1 MRGTSKRTV
10 LGLEQLESREVPA
23 LVTLWAGVLRV
34 EGSGNA
40 DLIEVTATNRM
51 AANRVVRTDYQATV
65 RDAATGAILA
75 SGSYNT
81 IANRVLSLRVDALGG
96 DDTVKNRT
104 GLAAEI
110 RGGDGAD
117 RLFGGSGVDK
127 LYGGAGD
134 DVLVSL
140 GGGQR
145 DILWGQGNQDTYWLD
160 AEASETIADLEPAER
175 ALGAVHR
182 VAAFRTNTSQLDRDP
197 DNGVNQDR
205 APVAEVISRE
215 PGVGNLMD
223 PAVRF
228 KDQDAGLGLASFR
241 ANPLFPSGGPGPEDI
256 RQGQLGDCYF
266 LSTLGAAASIRP
278 ERVRQLVADLGDGTY
293 GVHFR
298 NADGTDAFVRVDG
311 DLWTDRNGKPFY
323 AKLGRENSTW
333 VAILEKAWAFHR
345 HNQSAASTSRGG
357 YDSAS
362 NEKGYYLAAG
372 EVPLDAA
379 LGMPSTT
386 YSNGNPEN
394 APAGDP
400 AGIPSDSDFQQ
411 PMAFINR
418 LRRELNEGKAI
429 TLSASAK
436 LGSVDFLQTIQA
448 PESEQ
453 AARDAAL
460 LRHKTWQDTL
470 AALVR
475 NNQNSID
482 LWFVQVTRA
491 QVQGMVNAAQADLQ
505 RIDSQWA
512 ANGWSTHPTYRNG
525 EHVYMVVSVSA
536 NNQTMEL
543 RNPNDGSRVITVQS
557 ADLFFT
563 CRSFRSYTVA

>member
-10 LGLEQLESREVPA
+10 LGLERLESREVPA
-23 LVTLWAGVLRV
+23 LVTLSAGVLRV

-96 DDTVKNRT
+96 NDTVKNQT

-117 RLFGGSGVDK
+117 RLFGGSGVDI
-127 LYGGAGD
+127 LFGGAGD

-145 DILWGQGNQDTYWLD
+145 DVLWGQGNQDTYWLD

-197 DNGVNQDR
+197 NNGVNQDR
-205 APVAEVISRE
+205 APVSEVISRE
-215 PGVGNLMD
+215 LGVGNLMD
-223 PAVRF
+223 PAVGF
-228 KDQDAGLGLASFR
+228 KDKDAGLGLTSFR
-241 ANPLFPSGGPGPEDI
+241 ANPLFPQVGPGPEDI

-293 GVHFR
+293 AVHFH
-298 NADGTDAFVRVDG
+298 NANGTDAFIRVDG
-311 DLWTDRNGKPFY
+311 DLWTDPNGNPFY

-345 HNQSAASTSRGG
+345 HNQSSASISRGG

-362 NEKGYYLAAG
+362 NERGYYLVAG
-372 EVPLDAA
+372 EVPLDVA
-379 LGMPSTT
+379 LGMPSITH
-386 YSNGNPEN
+386 SNGKPEN
-394 APAGDP
+394 APAGNP
-400 AGIPSDSDFQQ
+400 TGIPTDSDFQQ
-411 PMAFINR
+411 TMAFINR
-418 LRRELNEGKAI
+418 LRQDLNEGKAI
-429 TLSASAK
+429 TLSASAT
-436 LGSVDFLQTIQA
+436 LDSAGFLQTIPA
-448 PESEQ
+448 PETEK
-453 AARDAAL
+453 AARDAAVG
-460 LRHKTWQDTL
+460 RCKYWEDTL
-470 AALVR
+470 ATMVR
-475 NNQNSID
+475 NNQNSIN
-482 LWFVQVTRA
+482 LLFVRVTRN
-491 QVQGMVNAAQADLQ
+491 QVQGMVNAARADVQ

-536 NNQTMEL
+536 DNKGVEL
-543 RNPNDGSRVITVQS
+543 RNPHDGTRVFRAQS
-557 ADLFFT
+557 NDLFFT